1 MEEYGEIFWRKI
13 KMIIAQSYEDL
24 LKKNKKLVFIDV
36 RSPKEYKEAHIP
48 EAINIPVFS
57 DSERE
62 KIGTMYKEQG
72 KKEAIKE
79 ALKTVGPKV
88 YDIYMEM
95 DKHVEKNSELVVYC
109 ARGGMRSST
118 VVSLFKEF
126 SLPVVKLLKGY
137 KGYRQYL
144 NEKLPEMIENAEFIT
159 LYGKT
164 GSGKTKILKVLEKK
178 GYDVL
183 DLEKCANH
191 RGSLLGSIGLGEKY
205 SQKFF
210 ESNVLNSFLSFRTG
224 KIIVEGESKRIGNI
238 IMPEY
243 LYRKIINSRKLLI
256 ETELKKRIEIIKED
270 YLKDGYTKEEI
281 IKALK
286 SLERYIGEKQ
296 VNEYVKNIEE
306 EEYEVAIKNLIEK
319 YYDKVYTTKHK
330 DFEKT
335 FQNTDEEKCV
345 NEITEYIFGKK

>member
-1 MEEYGEIFWRKI
+1 
-13 KMIIAQSYEDL
+13 MIIAQSYKDL

-95 DKHVEKNSELVVYC
+95 DKHIEKNSELVVYC

-144 NEKLPEMIENAEFIT
+144 NENDAVLRHLTIQ
-159 LYGKT
+159 
-164 GSGKTKILKVLEKK
+164 TKHAV
-178 GYDVL
+178 
-183 DLEKCANH
+183 
-191 RGSLLGSIGLGEKY
+191 
-205 SQKFF
+205 
-210 ESNVLNSFLSFRTG
+210 
-224 KIIVEGESKRIGNI
+224 
-238 IMPEY
+238 
-243 LYRKIINSRKLLI
+243 
-256 ETELKKRIEIIKED
+256 TEASPMM
-270 YLKDGYTKEEI
+270 KEE
-281 IKALK
+281 K
-286 SLERYIGEKQ
+286 S
-296 VNEYVKNIEE
+296 
-306 EEYEVAIKNLIEK
+306 KNLLNPQQQEAA
-319 YYDKVYTTKHK
+319 
-330 DFEKT
+330 EA
-335 FQNTDEEKCV
+335 
-345 NEITEYIFGKK
+345 

>member
-1 MEEYGEIFWRKI
+1 
-13 KMIIAQSYEDL
+13 MIIAQSYEDL

-144 NEKLPEMIENAEFIT
+144 NEKLPEI
-159 LYGKT
+159 
-164 GSGKTKILKVLEKK
+164 KVLEKK

-210 ESNVLNSFLSFRTG
+210 ESNVFNSFLSFRTG

-306 EEYEVAIKNLIEK
+306 EEYEIAIKNLIEK